1 MAFDPNIEDVVEIE
15 DQPQE
20 GSCHFRGKIH
30 FSKGYHQLFT
40 SKFHQDRS
48 TLHIIASLLEKHPD
62 GAYFRQHITLNGVR
76 LILFEREKKVYLFLE
91 TELSE

>member
-1 MAFDPNIEDVVEIE
+1 MAFDINQEDIIEIE

-20 GSCHFRGKIH
+20 GTCRFRGKIH
-30 FSKGYHQLFT
+30 FSNGYHQLFQ

-48 TLHIIASLLEKHPD
+48 TLHIIASILEKYPN

-76 LILFEREKKVYLFLE
+76 LILFERDKKVYLFLE
-91 TELSE
+91 TELD